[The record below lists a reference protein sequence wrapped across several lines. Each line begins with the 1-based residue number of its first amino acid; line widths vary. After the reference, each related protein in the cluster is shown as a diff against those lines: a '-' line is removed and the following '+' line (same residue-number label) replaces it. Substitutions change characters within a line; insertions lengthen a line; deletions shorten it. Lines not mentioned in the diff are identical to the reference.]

1 MVPRRIMS
9 VLQKKRVTRVCVAH
23 GHSAVVTDEG
33 HLFTFGKTL
42 LPLSLPHNPP
52 PQGSS
57 APLIRGEAVDKP
69 NPIITG
75 ENDDSGP
82 DIYVDDEAWATPI
95 LEKN

>member
-1 MVPRRIMS
+1 LVPRRIMS

-57 APLIRGEAVDKP
+57 ICLKAKENLANLAMATKRRAAIRRES
-69 NPIITG
+69 
-75 ENDDSGP
+75 EGP
-82 DIYVDDEAWATPI
+82 WMIK
-95 LEKN
+95 L